1 MWMVCVDI
9 QWMDNTPRYTM
20 RSAPRQGTDNVP
32 GHTMDNVPRHV
43 MVDAPRRAIDNV
55 PGHFS
60 HPILGTYEVIQ
71 FFELAN
77 LEGTPF
83 QCGIWAPYQ
92 FHDTMGWK
100 SHTIS
105 LSFQYHVTS
114 YHTIGMIEAFQFQ
127 IKPYHH
133 SKAVTGCLGSF
144 FQNMKNISAGCNTG
158 PLGSIFCGHTL
169 QIFTDI

>member
-1 MWMVCVDI
+1 MVGNDGGKKGV
-9 QWMDNTPRYTM
+9 
-20 RSAPRQGTDNVP
+20 V
-32 GHTMDNVPRHV
+32 
-43 MVDAPRRAIDNV
+43 
-55 PGHFS
+55 GHFS

-83 QCGIWAPYQ
+83 QCGIRAPYQ

-105 LSFQYHVTS
+105 LSFQYHITS
-114 YHTIGMIEAFQFQ
+114 YHTIGIIEAFQFQ
-127 IKPYHH
+127 SKAYHH

-158 PLGSIFCGHTL
+158 PLGSIFCGHAL
-169 QIFTDI
+169 QVFTDI

>member
-1 MWMVCVDI
+1 MSPS
-9 QWMDNTPRYTM
+9 DNFLGP
-20 RSAPRQGTDNVP
+20 A
-32 GHTMDNVPRHV
+32 
-43 MVDAPRRAIDNV
+43 RRADGSLKDTSEMEWSYDKDETLPFPAPESTV
-55 PGHFS
+55 DKQVTAPTVHFS

-92 FHDTMGWK
+92 YHDTMGWK

-105 LSFQYHVTS
+105 LPFQYHVTS
-114 YHTIGMIEAFQFQ
+114 YHTIGIIEAFQFQ
-127 IKPYHH
+127 SKPYHH

-158 PLGSIFCGHTL
+158 PLGSIFCGHAL

>member
-1 MWMVCVDI
+1 M
-9 QWMDNTPRYTM
+9 Y
-20 RSAPRQGTDNVP
+20 RSRSSEVHYGLHLLFV
-32 GHTMDNVPRHV
+32 
-43 MVDAPRRAIDNV
+43 
-55 PGHFS
+55 HFS

-83 QCGIWAPYQ
+83 QGGIWAPYQ

-127 IKPYHH
+127 RKPYHH

-144 FQNMKNISAGCNTG
+144 FQNMKNLSAGCNTG
-158 PLGSIFCGHTL
+158 PLGSIFCGHAL